1 MKNLKKNNR
10 YISKNSFFQKKK
22 KSTKWLDAW
31 KKFHCLSTQYVRGI
45 GFKKSIKIVK
55 KKKKEA
61 GFLKFLRPQDVSS
74 HPSCNL
80 YFIKF
85 LSRPNNT

>member
-10 YISKNSFFQKKK
+10 YISKNSFFQKK

-55 KKKKEA
+55 KKKK
-61 GFLKFLRPQDVSS
+61 QVS
-74 HPSCNL
+74 
-80 YFIKF
+80 
-85 LSRPNNT
+85 

>member
-10 YISKNSFFQKKK
+10 YISKNSFFQKKINEMVGHLK
-22 KSTKWLDAW
+22 KVSM
-31 KKFHCLSTQYVRGI
+31 QYVRGI
-45 GFKKSIKIVK
+45 GFKKSIKIV

-74 HPSCNL
+74 HPSCNS